1 MTGGAAGVN
10 ESQVSVPLPVRLRLG
25 HAAVQYLA
33 DEIGVDLLHIKGAAV
48 DPSLRP
54 SQSGSDVDVIVRP
67 SQVDGFDRT
76 LRNHGWQL
84 YSTFAYGSPF
94 GHAQTYL
101 HDAWGYLD
109 IHRFFPG
116 VRVSPVRAFDRL
128 WTDRHTTEIATVGCP
143 VPSVPAQALLLILN
157 AARSRGS
164 NHPDVAVAW
173 RDASEVRRIEIE
185 ALVADLDAPV
195 AFAAAV
201 GGLEQYRRER
211 DYRLWKVIS
220 QGGSRS
226 EEWWARVRAAPTLA
240 SKASVIARAP
250 LVNVDHLAHRLGHRP
265 TAVEIAAEFFR
276 RPATA
281 IVEARRGLFRGGA
294 RR

>member
-1 MTGGAAGVN
+1 MN
-10 ESQVSVPLPVRLRLG
+10 ESQVGVPLSVRLRFG

-33 DEIGVDLLHIKGAAV
+33 TEVGVDLLHIKGAAV

-54 SQSGSDVDVIVRP
+54 SQSGSDIDVMVRP
-67 SQVDGFDRT
+67 NQVDRFDRA
-76 LRNHGWQL
+76 LSEHGWTL

-116 VRVSPVRAFDRL
+116 IRVSPPRAFERL
-128 WTDRHTTEIATVGCP
+128 WTDRRTSDIAGVGCP

-157 AARSRGS
+157 VARSGTS
-164 NHPDVAVAW
+164 DHPDVVTGW
-173 RDASEVRRIEIE
+173 RDASEERRIEIG
-185 ALVADLDAPV
+185 ALVAELDAPV

-201 GGLEQYRRER
+201 GGLDRYRGER

-226 EEWWARVRAAPTLA
+226 EEWWARVRAAPTTREA
-240 SKASVIARAP
+240 VGVIARAP
-250 LVNVDHLAHRLGHRP
+250 LVNVDHLAYRLGRRP
-265 TAVEIAAEFFR
+265 TAAEVVGEFFR
-276 RPATA
+276 RAGRGVA
-281 IVEARRGLFRGGA
+281 EVWRGLVRRGAER
-294 RR
+294 